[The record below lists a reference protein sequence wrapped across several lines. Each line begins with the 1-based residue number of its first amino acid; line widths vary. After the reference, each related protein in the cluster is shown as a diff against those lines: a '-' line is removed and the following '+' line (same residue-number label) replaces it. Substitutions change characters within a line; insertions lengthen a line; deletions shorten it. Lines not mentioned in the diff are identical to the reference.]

1 MPHTMCKTNN
11 EVHLLSDYILRT
23 NNLAKK
29 YKYDFDIQNINV
41 TIKKGEIYG
50 FIGQNGAGKSTMLRL
65 VTGLTFP
72 TSGSI
77 ELFQSDN
84 VKDFTDAQKRMGA
97 IIENPALF
105 LHMTAYENLEVHR
118 LQKGIPGKDC
128 IEQTLELVGL
138 SDTGKKKTKN
148 FSLGMKQRL
157 GIAIALLSDPEFI
170 ILDEPTNGLDPI
182 GIVEL
187 RELIKKLNREKGLTV
202 LISSHIL
209 SELHQLATK
218 FGIIHKGKL
227 LEELSSKELDEK
239 CRRHLQ
245 IKVDD
250 SPKGATVLE
259 RNLFTTDFEVME
271 DGMIKLYSHFEDVR
285 KVSRAL
291 TNNGLV
297 IEHLSQRG
305 DSLESYFS
313 KLVGGAEHEESYEG
327 RSI

>member
-1 MPHTMCKTNN
+1 MNESILKTNN
-11 EVHLLSDYILRT
+11 LS
-23 NNLAKK
+23 KK
-29 YKYDFDIQNINV
+29 YKEDYAIENINL
-41 TIKKGEIYG
+41 TIKKGDIYG

-65 VTGLTFP
+65 ITGLSFP

-77 ELFQSDN
+77 ELFGSEN
-84 VKDFTDAQKRMGA
+84 WKEFTDVQKRMGA

-105 LHMTAYENLEVHR
+105 LNMTARENLEVHR
-118 LQKGIPGKDC
+118 LQKGIPGQEC
-128 IEQTLELVGL
+128 IDKTLELVGL
-138 SDTGKKKTKN
+138 TQTGKKKVKN

-157 GIAIALLSDPEFI
+157 GLAITLLSDPEFI
-170 ILDEPTNGLDPI
+170 ILDEPTNGLDPM

-239 CRRHLQ
+239 CRQHLR
-245 IKVDD
+245 IKIDD
-250 SPKGATVLE
+250 PAKGATTIE
-259 RNLFTTDFEVME
+259 KNLHTTDFEVMQ
-271 DGMIKLYSHFEDVR
+271 DGMIKLYSHVEDVR
-285 KVSRAL
+285 EVSRTL
-291 TNNGLV
+291 TNNGLI
-297 IEHLSQRG
+297 IEHLSQTG

-313 KLVGGAEHEESYEG
+313 KLVGGVEHDESY
-327 RSI
+327 

>member
-1 MPHTMCKTNN
+1 MSEYILKTNK
-11 EVHLLSDYILRT
+11 LS
-23 NNLAKK
+23 KK
-29 YKYDFDIQNINV
+29 YKHEFALENINV
-41 TIKKGEIYG
+41 TIKQGDIYG

-65 VTGLTFP
+65 IIGLTFP

-77 ELFQSDN
+77 ELFGNDN
-84 VKDFTDAQKRMGA
+84 RNELTGVQKRMGA

-105 LHMTAYENLEVHR
+105 LNMTARENLEVHR
-118 LQKGIPGKDC
+118 LQKGIPGKECVDK
-128 IEQTLELVGL
+128 TLELVGL
-138 SDTGKKKTKN
+138 KDTGKKKAKN

-157 GIAIALLSDPEFI
+157 GLAIALLSDPEFI
-170 ILDEPTNGLDPI
+170 ILDEPTNGLDPM

-227 LEELSSKELDEK
+227 LEELTSKELDEK
-239 CRRHLQ
+239 CRQHLR

-250 SPKGATVLE
+250 PTRGAIVLE
-259 RNLFTTDFEVME
+259 QILFTTDFEVMQ
-271 DGMIKLYSHFEDVR
+271 DGVIKLYSHIDDVR
-285 KVSRAL
+285 KVSQTL

-297 IEHLSQRG
+297 IEHLSQNG

-313 KLVGGAEHEESYEG
+313 KLVGGVEHD
-327 RSI
+327 